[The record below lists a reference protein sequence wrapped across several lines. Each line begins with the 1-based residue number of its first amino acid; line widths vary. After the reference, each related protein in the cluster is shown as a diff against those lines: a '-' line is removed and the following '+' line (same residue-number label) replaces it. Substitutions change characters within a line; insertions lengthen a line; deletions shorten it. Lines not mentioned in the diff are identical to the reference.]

1 MSKLILI
8 ILIFLLLFTS
18 FRGKGSW
25 KRFSDAAKAEPIID
39 TESITSTIIP
49 TIDIVKYQKIMSM
62 HIKHQRCFLLYGDT
76 GTGKSLYLKDLLTNK
91 LKEDEYLPN
100 LITFAPR
107 ITAAQTQEL
116 VLLKL
121 HKKRGNQYAPPIG
134 KRCVI
139 FVDEVNMPA
148 KEIFGAQPP
157 IELLRQFLD
166 HGIWFDLKKPEALTI
181 LDTMLVCAM
190 ALPGGSRQEIYRRF
204 LRHFNLFNVCKFS
217 RESFF
222 RIFTNLA
229 FIGLKRNGFT
239 AGVLPII
246 NDIVNA
252 TLRVFDA
259 AINYLR
265 PTPLKPHYL
274 FNVRDFV
281 RVITGCTLLRK
292 ESVDSSRR
300 VFGRLWVHEM
310 LRVFGDR
317 LIDQS
322 DRNWLFFTIKDT
334 VETIL
339 KERFDYMF
347 DYLPK
352 IENEITERS
361 LDNLIFSFMD
371 LEAASEDQR
380 YEEIPSVEEY
390 QQVTSL
396 FLEEYN
402 DTHRDKIDIVL
413 FRYALK
419 HLARICRVL
428 TIPCGN
434 MLLVGTG
441 GSGRQ
446 SLTKLSAAIKKYNL
460 CQPEISSIY
469 GMQEWREEIK
479 NVLRY
484 VAIYVHKS
492 LLLFINI
499 NYKLLIIIYKLL
511 IITININY

>member
-1 MSKLILI
+1 M
-8 ILIFLLLFTS
+8 
-18 FRGKGSW
+18 
-25 KRFSDAAKAEPIID
+25 D
-39 TESITSTIIP
+39 TESIARTIIP
-49 TIDIVKYQKIMSM
+49 TIDTIKYQNMMST
-62 HIKHQRCFLLYGDT
+62 HIKYQRCFLLYGDT

-91 LKEDEYLPN
+91 LNENEYLPN

-121 HKKRGNQYAPPIG
+121 HKKRGNQFAPPTG
-134 KRCVI
+134 KRCVVFI
-139 FVDEVNMPA
+139 DEINMPA
-148 KEIFGAQPP
+148 KEIYGAQPP
-157 IELLRQFLD
+157 IELLRQFFD
-166 HGIWFDLKKPEALTI
+166 HGIWFDLKKPEVITI
-181 LDTMLVCAM
+181 LDTMFVCAM

-217 RESFF
+217 YESFF

-239 AGVLPII
+239 AGVLPIV
-246 NDIVNA
+246 NDLVNA
-252 TLRVFDA
+252 TLRVFNS
-259 AINYLR
+259 AIHHLR

-281 RVITGCTLLRK
+281 RVITGCILLKK
-292 ESVDSSRR
+292 ESADSSRT
-300 VFGRLWVHEM
+300 VFSKLWVHEM

-322 DRNWLFFTIKDT
+322 DKNWLFFTIKDT
-334 VETIL
+334 VQTIL
-339 KERFDYMF
+339 KERFDIMF

-352 IENEITERS
+352 FQNEITEKS
-361 LDNLIFSFMD
+361 LDNLIFGFMD
-371 LEAASEDQR
+371 IEVIPEDRR
-380 YEEIPSVEEY
+380 YEEIPSIEEY
-390 QQVTSL
+390 QQVVSS
-396 FLEEYN
+396 FLVEYN

-419 HLARICRVL
+419 HLTRICRVL

-434 MLLVGTG
+434 ILMIGTG

-446 SLTKLSAAIKKYNL
+446 SLTKLSAAMNKYDL
-460 CQPEISSIY
+460 CQPEISSTY

-479 NVLRY
+479 NVLRCI
-484 VAIYVHKS
+484 VIYTY
-492 LLLFINI
+492 N
-499 NYKLLIIIYKLL
+499 
-511 IITININY
+511 